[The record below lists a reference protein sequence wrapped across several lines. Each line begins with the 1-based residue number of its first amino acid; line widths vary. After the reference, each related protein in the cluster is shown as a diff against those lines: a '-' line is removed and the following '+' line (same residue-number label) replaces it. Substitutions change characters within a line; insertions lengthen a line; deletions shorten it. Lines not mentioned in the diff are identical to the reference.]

1 MILIALLILFISII
15 FHEYAHGWVAYKLG
29 DPTAKDAGRLTLNPL
44 KHIDFFGTIILPF
57 LIFRFS
63 GGSFA
68 FGYAKPVP
76 INPYHF
82 KNPKRDVMWVG
93 LAGPLLNFF
102 VANLLILLFKLLP
115 YTFISE
121 IFLEAAAINLIL
133 AIFNLTPIPPL
144 DGSRVVTAFLP
155 YKFSMAY
162 LNMGLLGST
171 IIVVLILSGFISWF
185 VMPMVINIFS
195 LWGVVLS

>member
-15 FHEYAHGWVAYKLG
+15 FHEYAHGLVAYKLG

-44 KHIDFFGTIILPF
+44 KHIDFFGTIILQF